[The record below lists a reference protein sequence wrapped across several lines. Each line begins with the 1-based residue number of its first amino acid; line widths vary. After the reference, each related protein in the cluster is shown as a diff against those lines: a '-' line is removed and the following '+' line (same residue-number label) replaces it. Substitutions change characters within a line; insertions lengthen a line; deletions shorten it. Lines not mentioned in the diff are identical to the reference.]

1 MEQEDIVVRI
11 EDFDGTVLEIKN
23 IPTKKVQKK
32 PAYLNADLISEL
44 REAINSSPIFWKSDK
59 YHSFYNQV
67 CAVMDRL
74 VTAVDYVNKHRYYPK
89 SEEKFICFMAF
100 ACMIVDAPQS
110 LAKKINAFISEQGI
124 SEEYKVNL
132 PYKKE
137 KVLFKDICMKAPFN
151 MTEQECPTDNDFFEF
166 FRSITFAHPYNT
178 NRLFKKLGNQVS
190 PWVNVNN
197 RINTL
202 IESKGYISITM
213 YSDFRD
219 ENNNSNHRIRVSFK
233 ELKKYIKLRYE
244 NLGLI
249 TQWVESEIVRNNE
262 IWKAQG
268 IVRGQTP
275 VETLC
280 NIKRALTNQFQDTYE
295 IDDYISYLTCNLT
308 DKSNADNVQKFRRA
322 LIERIDAIYHCATE
336 LDYLGLC
343 EELEITYIRPRIM
356 HQFADYQLEKIFCYL
371 NDRCDYGNV
380 IWGRQQAHEF
390 SKGFAQKWVTIDAEN
405 MSFEE
410 IKLLVTTACYLE
422 HEEQEAAK

>member
-1 MEQEDIVVRI
+1 MEQEDFVVTI

-23 IPTKKVQKK
+23 IPTDNVQKK
-32 PAYLNADLISEL
+32 PAYLNVDLISEL
-44 REAINSSPIFWKSDK
+44 REVINSSPIFWKDDK

-74 VTAVDYVNKHRYYPK
+74 GTAVDYVNKHRYYPK

-100 ACMIVDAPQS
+100 ACMIVDAPKS
-110 LAKKINAFISEQGI
+110 LSKKINDFILEQGI

-178 NRLFKKLGNQVS
+178 NKLFKKLGNQVS
-190 PWVNVNN
+190 PWVNVHN
-197 RINTL
+197 RL
-202 IESKGYISITM
+202 SFVGLKGFIGITM
-213 YSDFRD
+213 YSDWKD
-219 ENNNSNHRIRVSFK
+219 ENNNSNYSISVPFND
-233 ELKKYIKLRYE
+233 LKKYIKLRYE
-244 NLGLI
+244 NLKLI
-249 TQWVESEIVRNNE
+249 TQWVENE
-262 IWKAQG
+262 ILRNKGIWKEQG
-268 IVRGQTP
+268 IVKGQTP

-280 NIKRALTNQFQDTYE
+280 NIKQALTNQFQDTYE
-295 IDDYISYLTCNLT
+295 IDDCISYLTCNLT
-308 DKSNADNVQKFRRA
+308 DESNVDTVQKFRRA
-322 LIERIDAIYHCATE
+322 LIDRIDTIYECAAE
-336 LDYLGLC
+336 LDYTGLC
-343 EELEITYIRPRIM
+343 EEMEITYTRPKIM

-371 NDRCDYGNV
+371 NDRCDYENV

-390 SKGFAQKWVTIDAEN
+390 SKGFAKKWVTIDAEN